1 MKKALVRGSE
11 EVVALLQG
19 SVVGGALSGK
29 GGVLVV
35 VLDIDKVD
43 LHLLLGADADDK
55 GRTLAGGDDL
65 MGVVDGLDQE
75 TKGALQLLD
84 DGLDE
89 RGEAEVRVL
98 SVDVL
103 GELRDGL
110 SVGLGLELVALA
122 LEQSL
127 QLLVVCDDS
136 VVDDRE
142 LPVGVRPA
150 GAKSQLMGSWLRN
163 GAGGTAGSANP
174 QQLNSYSSQA
184 PCAV

>member
-1 MKKALVRGSE
+1 
-11 EVVALLQG
+11 
-19 SVVGGALSGK
+19 VGGALGGE

-35 VLDIDKVD
+35 VLDIDEVD
-43 LHLLLGADADDK
+43 LHLLLCADTDDK

-75 TKGALQLLD
+75 TERALQLLD
-84 DGLDE
+84 DGLDQRRE
-89 RGEAEVRVL
+89 GQVGVL
-98 SVDVL
+98 GVDVL

-150 GAKSQLMGSWLRN
+150 VTKRQSLCSILGVAS
-163 GAGGTAGSANP
+163 
-174 QQLNSYSSQA
+174 
-184 PCAV
+184 